1 MCGITGIIYRKKNP
15 IYDKAIIEKMLKRII
30 HRGPDDTGIC
40 GFSLDNKLY
49 SVENVLDIKKDV
61 WGLLGFNRLSIQDV
75 TSAGHQ
81 PMLSPNR
88 DTVITFN
95 GEIYNVQELRHE
107 LGRTGKY
114 QFKGNSD
121 TEVILYLY
129 LEYGFMKMIQKLNGM
144 FAIVLYDTKLNTIY
158 FARDRFGIIP
168 LHIYITDSQIVYGSE
183 IKAILECSG
192 FTREI
197 CLNSVFACLTY
208 GYPNDPL
215 HEKIKNIQP
224 GTVLI
229 WNGVNDEI
237 QTVQYFDIDA
247 YRQSEY
253 SSKYDYVEEANEVLK
268 TCVHRQL
275 ISDVN
280 LGIQLSGGVDST
292 LLARYV
298 SDYFKEDNRLLYGFS
313 MTNHDATQ
321 YDEEKYIDYAA
332 SLNDI
337 RLKKTDLCF
346 DRFIECLE
354 KSIYAFERPFYSLPP
369 VGIYLFSKEA
379 KKKVTV
385 LISGEGADE
394 VGGGYSEMFG
404 KYKSYESYFTNSRS
418 KNMPL
423 EYDSVNGSREFIEYF
438 DKIRGIKSY
447 TDLEFDANLDSF
459 INERKTFWDGLHGTA
474 FDKLRKMHFKYRLV
488 SMLERQNK
496 VCMANSVENRVP
508 FLDNEF
514 VDYMFTL
521 PEEVL
526 MHKCELSSLPAS
538 QDNLPF
544 YEGKYLLKRMNAV
557 IYGDDFAFR
566 KKQAIHAP
574 LCLYLSHPRM
584 IDYINEVII
593 PSMSKRGMI
602 NMKSFRYRLKNISEN
617 ENTVAV
623 WKYINM
629 ELWFQYFVDGRTEYY
644 HGY

>member
-1 MCGITGIIYRKKNP
+1 MCGITGIINRKRNP
-15 IYDKAIIEKMLKRII
+15 IYDRDTINRMLSRIA

-40 GFSLDNKLY
+40 GLSRENKLH
-49 SVENVLDIKKDV
+49 SVGSIAELKNDV

-81 PMLSPNR
+81 PMLSLNE
-88 DTVITFN
+88 DIVITFN
-95 GEIYNVQELRHE
+95 GEIYNVKVLRDELSK
-107 LGRTGKY
+107 TGKY
-114 QFKGNSD
+114 RFRGNSD

-129 LEYGFMKMIQKLNGM
+129 QEYGFMKMIEKLNGM
-144 FAIVLYDTKLNTIY
+144 FGIILYDTKLNTVY

-168 LHIYITDSQIVYGSE
+168 LHIYITDNHIVYGSE
-183 IKAILECSG
+183 IKAILEYPD
-192 FTREI
+192 FKREI
-197 CLNSVFACLTY
+197 CLNAVFASLTY

-215 HEKIKNIQP
+215 HKKIKNIQP

-229 WNGVNDEI
+229 WNGANDDI
-237 QTVQYFDIDA
+237 QAIRYFDIDA
-247 YRQSEY
+247 YRQKDFFP
-253 SSKYDYVEEANEVLK
+253 KYDYAGEAGEVLK
-268 TCVHRQL
+268 SCVLRQL

-280 LGIQLSGGVDST
+280 LGVQLSGGVDST

-313 MTNHDATQ
+313 MTNHDTPQ
-321 YDEEKYIDYAA
+321 YDEEKYIDYAV
-332 SLNDI
+332 SFNDI
-337 RLKKTDLCF
+337 QLEKIDLCF
-346 DRFIECLE
+346 ERFIECLE
-354 KSIYAFERPFYSLPP
+354 RSIYAFERPFYSLPP
-369 VGIYLFSKEA
+369 IGIYLFSKEA
-379 KKKVTV
+379 GKRVSV

-404 KYKSYESYFTNSRS
+404 KYKSYEPYFFNENS
-418 KNMPL
+418 KNIPL
-423 EYDSVNGSREFIEYF
+423 EYDAVNGSWEFIEYF
-438 DKIRGIKSY
+438 DKIRGVKNY
-447 TDLEFDANLDSF
+447 VDLEFEADLHPF
-459 INERKTFWDGLHGTA
+459 INERKLFWDGLQGTS

-521 PEEVL
+521 PENIL
-526 MHKCELSSLPAS
+526 MHTSDSSFTSNDGLAI
-538 QDNLPF
+538 
-544 YEGKYLLKRMNAV
+544 YEGKYLLKQMSAQ
-557 IYGDDFAFR
+557 IYGNDFAFR

-574 LCLYLSHPRM
+574 LRLYLSHPRM

-593 PSMSKRGMI
+593 PSMHKRGMV
-602 NMKSFRYRLKNISEN
+602 NMKSFINRLNNISDN

-629 ELWFQYFVDGRTEYY
+629 ELWFQYFVDGRTNFYAERI
-644 HGY
+644 